1 MKLLNSRYC
10 WLVAALVF
18 IPGCGKQER
27 MEAVQFAQAL
37 KKAKADFSSAN
48 TIEKDFVTSAR
59 AWCGGITASGA
70 GRGAELDQNAAVAAE
85 LAKYTVTVSSHLSHV
100 RQAIDA
106 LPLQEEYP
114 RGVRDDLTTQLTKR
128 QRSLQNMRA
137 VLEQSATEFQQLRH
151 TTYAADTYPDGVGKL
166 DALLR
171 GYIPPDDAVGTALAA
186 LQEKYGLKDG
196 EF

>member
-1 MKLLNSRYC
+1 
-10 WLVAALVF
+10 
-18 IPGCGKQER
+18 